1 MDIYAEILKWQ
12 RQLQSKSI
20 SQTEVVLSQQM
31 EQLARVSILLIS

>member
-31 EQLARVSILLIS
+31 EQLARVSITLI